1 MIFAWILLSDYVLIT
16 YTPLDY
22 ALTVLG
28 LIAAWSMGHHYAGA
42 VVGPA
47 YGSRSLTMYTAILI
61 SGAFVIIGAV
71 STRVVTTYVSLA
83 AVPPLFQTAALLSL
97 VIMTNVT
104 TSLKIPTS
112 TIQLYAFS
120 LLGVAFETG
129 SHVNYAILGFLVIGW
144 IAAPS
149 LSFGMSRGIFRVLR
163 ESKHLRYVIIG
174 VMMYSGL
181 VLGLNDVSNAAS
193 SLVSA
198 GINMIF
204 SKAICGIAMFF
215 GMLIF
220 GPRLIK
226 LVGEEMIKM
235 DYRTAASAQL
245 TKSIIISGLNALG
258 FNASINQTVV
268 TSLASLGARKHVLKG
283 ILQGWIYS
291 PLIGFASALI
301 FAFVLKLVFG

>member
-1 MIFAWILLSDYVLIT
+1 MLQFTA
-16 YTPLDY
+16 LDY
-22 ALTVLG
+22 ALIVLG

-61 SGAFVIIGAV
+61 SGAFVIIGALA
-71 STRVVTTYVSLA
+71 TRVVTTYVSLA

-104 TSLKIPTS
+104 TFLKIPTS
-112 TIQLYAFS
+112 TIQLYTFS
-120 LLGVAFETG
+120 LLGVSFETG
-129 SHVNYAILGFLVIGW
+129 SKVNWFVFGLLVVGW
-144 IAAPS
+144 VAAPS
-149 LSFGMSRGIFRVLR
+149 LSFGLSRGIFRILR
-163 ESKHLRYVIIG
+163 ESKHLRYLIIG

-193 SLVSA
+193 SLVSS
-198 GINMIF
+198 GINLIF

-220 GPRLIK
+220 GPRLIR

-235 DYRTAASAQL
+235 SYKTAASAQL
-245 TKSIIISGLNALG
+245 TKSIVISGLNALG
-258 FNASINQTVV
+258 LNASINQTVV
-268 TSLASLGARKHVLKG
+268 TSLASLGARRNVLRG

-291 PLIGFASALI
+291 PIIGFASAFV
-301 FAFVLKLVFG
+301 FAFVLKLFFG

>member
-1 MIFAWILLSDYVLIT
+1 MLI
-16 YTPLDY
+16 
-22 ALTVLG
+22 ALG
-28 LIAAWSMGHHYAGA
+28 LAAAWSMGHHYAGA

-47 YGSRSLTMYTAILI
+47 YGSRSLTMYVAILV

-71 STRVVTTYVSLA
+71 STRVVMTFVSLTEVA
-83 AVPPLFQTAALLSL
+83 PLYQTAALLSL

-104 TSLKIPTS
+104 TFLKIPTS

-120 LLGVAFETG
+120 LLGVAYETA
-129 SHVNYAILGFLVIGW
+129 SPVNYTILGLLVIGW

-149 LSFGMSRGIFRVLR
+149 LSFFMSRGIFRVLQ
-163 ESKHLRYVIIG
+163 ESKHLRYLIIG

-193 SLVSA
+193 SLVSS
-198 GINMIF
+198 GIDPIF
-204 SKAICGIAMFF
+204 SKAICGIAIFF

-235 DYRTAASAQL
+235 NYRTAASAQL
-245 TKSIIISGLNALG
+245 TKSIIISALNALG
-258 FNASINQTVV
+258 LNASINQTIV
-268 TSLASLGARKHVLKG
+268 TSLASLGARKNVFRG

-291 PLIGFASALI
+291 PIIGFASAFV
-301 FAFVLKLVFG
+301 FALVLKLLFG

>member
-1 MIFAWILLSDYVLIT
+1 MSIFS
-16 YTPLDY
+16 PLDY
-22 ALTVLG
+22 ALIALG
-28 LIAAWSMGHHYAGA
+28 LVAAWSMGHHYAGA

-47 YGSRSLTMYTAILI
+47 YGSRSLAMYTAILI
-61 SGAFVIIGAV
+61 SGAFVILGAV

-83 AVPPLFQTAALLSL
+83 LVPPLYQTAALLSL

-104 TSLKIPTS
+104 TFLKIPTS

-120 LLGVAFETG
+120 LLGVAYETD
-129 SHVNYAILGFLVIGW
+129 SRVNYVILGLLVIGW
-144 IAAPS
+144 VAAPTF
-149 LSFGMSRGIFRVLR
+149 SFGLSRGIFRVLR

-193 SLVSA
+193 SLVSS
-198 GINMIF
+198 GIDPLF
-204 SKAICGIAMFF
+204 SKAICGIAMFA

-235 DYRTAASAQL
+235 DFKTAASAQL
-245 TKSIIISGLNALG
+245 TKSIIISALNALG
-258 FNASINQTVV
+258 LNASINQTMV
-268 TSLASLGARKHVLKG
+268 TSLASLGARRNVLKG

-291 PLIGFASALI
+291 PLIGFGGAFV
-301 FAFVLKLVFG
+301 FAFILKILFV